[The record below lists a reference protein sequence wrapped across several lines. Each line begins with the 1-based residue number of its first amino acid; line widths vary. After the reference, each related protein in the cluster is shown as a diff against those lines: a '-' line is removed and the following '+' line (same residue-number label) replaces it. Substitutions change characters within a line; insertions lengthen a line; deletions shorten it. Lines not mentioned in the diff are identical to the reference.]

1 MKKLFAATAVI
12 ALSVLFFTGCKKAE
26 KKSAAG
32 TGSEETGS
40 RLTRAH
46 RINSNSNL
54 KQIAT
59 MLYIFEADNGRFPAD
74 LSELNLPGDLLTAP
88 YDKKSKNGK
97 SSYIYLPGR
106 IKVTALRAPGKF
118 PAVIED
124 PRRLPELSTT
134 LSVLFVDG
142 HVESLNVS
150 KVNESSPLDIAELL
164 ISRMDNSDKEQF
176 AAVIRKN
183 AGK

>member
-1 MKKLFAATAVI
+1 MTL
-12 ALSVLFFTGCKKAE
+12 
-26 KKSAAG
+26 
-32 TGSEETGS
+32 
-40 RLTRAH
+40 
-46 RINSNSNL
+46 SNSNL

-164 ISRMDNSDKEQF
+164 ISRMSITSRTSEGISSYNTELCGLTIPISIP
-176 AAVIRKN
+176 AAI
-183 AGK
+183 A